1 MLLADTFGEA
11 PSRAE
16 CLRLRAEVDADGD
29 GYITLDEFTRAMA
42 TVPTLQHCGDM
53 YKWKAMFVEADEDQS
68 GYLSYDEVCGL
79 LDRVWTGD
87 GEQLHLLKQTVKEN
101 DSDGDGGAHKAFA
114 CIRGTAIC
122 RAPSELVDDLGAGR
136 YLLGRALCDPVRLV
150 LMSRCDPPRAPR
162 LEGSFMAL
170 CVG

>member
-87 GEQLHLLKQTVKEN
+87 GEQLHL
-101 DSDGDGGAHKAFA
+101 
-114 CIRGTAIC
+114 
-122 RAPSELVDDLGAGR
+122 
-136 YLLGRALCDPVRLV
+136 
-150 LMSRCDPPRAPR
+150 
-162 LEGSFMAL
+162 
-170 CVG
+170 